1 MPQLIIG
8 KQNNLAY
15 TITVAANV
23 ATLVVSG
30 ETAWDL
36 GKTDILRIVNTTH
49 AGTFYLDPGST
60 FTQTF
65 TAGLPVYTYTFT
77 QYPATTVTG
86 DTLLVYL
93 LVNPQQLEESLLQYQ
108 KA

>member
-1 MPQLIIG
+1 MPQIIIS
-8 KQNNLAY
+8 KQNTLAY
-15 TITVAANV
+15 TITVAAGV
-23 ATLVVSG
+23 AILVVSG

-36 GKTDILRIVNTTH
+36 GFTDIVRIVNTTH
-49 AGTFYLDPGST
+49 AGTFYLDPTST

-77 QYPATTVTG
+77 QYPATTVTS

-93 LVNPQQLEESLLQYQ
+93 NVNPQQLAASLLQYQ

>member
-1 MPQLIIG
+1 MPQIIIG
-8 KQNNLAY
+8 KQNTLAY

-36 GKTDILRIVNTTH
+36 GFTDILRIENTTH
-49 AGTFYLDPGST
+49 AGVFYLDPEST
-60 FTQTF
+60 FSQTF
-65 TAGLPVYTYTFT
+65 TAGLPVYTWTFT
-77 QYPATTVTG
+77 QYPATTVTS

-93 LVNPQQLEESLLQYQ
+93 SVNPEQLDASLLQYQ